1 MKLGFTSLL
10 SVMSGLSSLEKVWL
24 AGPCGLRGIDTG
36 REYGRQ
42 HNYRCSSEHKAVWG
56 VPKISL
62 AFDNSL
68 EGLKEAQDICYA
80 HGYHLLE

>member
-1 MKLGFTSLL
+1 MDRPLRCKGKPFTQGHIPRKGKLGFTSLL

-42 HNYRCSSEHKAVWG
+42 HNYRRSSEHKAVWG
-56 VPKISL
+56 SPRSPL
-62 AFDNSL
+62 
-68 EGLKEAQDICYA
+68 
-80 HGYHLLE
+80 HLITH